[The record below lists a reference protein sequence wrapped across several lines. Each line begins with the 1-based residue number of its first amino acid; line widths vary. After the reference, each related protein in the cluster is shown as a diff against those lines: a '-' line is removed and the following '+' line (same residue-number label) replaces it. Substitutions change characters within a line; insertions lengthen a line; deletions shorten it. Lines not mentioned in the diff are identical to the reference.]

1 MSLAGIALAL
11 ILLMFLAYRGISVLL
26 LAPAMAALAVLLT
39 PEAPVLASYTQVFM
53 KAMGGFITA
62 FFPLFLLGSV
72 FGKAMEASGA
82 AVVIAKGILRALGAR
97 RAMMAVVLA
106 CAVLTYGGVSLF
118 VVAFAVYPVAVALFR
133 QADIPHRLIP
143 AAIALGAFTFTMTAM
158 PGTPAIQNAIPMPYF
173 GTDLFAAPGLGLI
186 ASAVMLFAG
195 LAWLSYR
202 HALARDAG
210 EHYADSTN
218 TAQDSIIDAP
228 DFGGSLFR
236 AMVPML
242 LIIGLSLF
250 LGRYVLPGLDTS
262 YLSNP
267 RYGGVSGSEVYGQW
281 ALILA
286 LIVAIIV
293 VITLHRRPF
302 SDWKVSL
309 AEGAQQALMPMANTA
324 SLVGFGAV
332 IATLSGFAMIREE
345 VMSIYPDN
353 PLISISIAVNLLA
366 GITGSASGGMSIA
379 LASLGETWLLAGQAA
394 GISPELLHRVITIA
408 TGGLDAL
415 PHNGA
420 VITLLAIC
428 GLSHRKAYGDIFMV
442 AVLFPLIAL
451 AAVVMLGSVFGA
463 F

>member
-1 MSLAGIALAL
+1 MSLAGIALSL

-26 LAPAMAALAVLLT
+26 LAPALAALAVLFT

-62 FFPLFLLGSV
+62 FFPLFLLGAV
-72 FGKAMEASGA
+72 FGKAMESSGA

-97 RAMMAVVLA
+97 RALMAVVFA

-133 QADIPHRLIP
+133 EADIPHRLIP

-195 LAWLSYR
+195 LAWLSFR
-202 HALARDAG
+202 HALARGSG
-210 EHYADSTN
+210 EHYADSTKI
-218 TAQDSIIDAP
+218 AQESIIEIP
-228 DFGGSLFR
+228 DSGGSLFR
-236 AMVPML
+236 ALLPML

-281 ALILA
+281 ALIVA
-286 LIVAIIV
+286 LIVAMVV

-302 SDWKVSL
+302 SEWKASL

-353 PLISISIAVNLLA
+353 PLVSISIAVNLLA

-379 LASLGETWLLAGQAA
+379 LASLGETWLSVGQAA

-428 GLSHRKAYGDIFMV
+428 GLSHRQAYGDVFMV

-451 AAVVMLGSVFGA
+451 AAVVMLGSVLGA